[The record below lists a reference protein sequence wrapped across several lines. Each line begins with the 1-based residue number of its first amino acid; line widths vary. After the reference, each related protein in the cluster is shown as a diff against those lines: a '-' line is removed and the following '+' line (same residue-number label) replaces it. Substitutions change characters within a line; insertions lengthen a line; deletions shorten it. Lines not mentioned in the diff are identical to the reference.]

1 MSFSSDVKEE
11 LSKIS
16 NLPNKDEVKAELI
29 GYLLTSNIDIQKQ
42 TLRYSTESQYNINRF
57 GKLLSNLGYIDY
69 KIEIQGKVYS
79 ITVKQLE
86 MDEINYKENNIYL
99 ATLDKIFNKENLE
112 KALVRGCFMGS
123 GSINNPKNKYHME
136 ILFSLEKNAKFILEI
151 LNKYNIEFKILE
163 NNSTLYSKD
172 GEEISKFL
180 AFIGASSS
188 VLKFEDIRVFREMR
202 NNVNRLVNCETANIN
217 KIATTAAKQI
227 AAINKIK
234 KMGKF
239 DSLPDNLK
247 EIAEVRE
254 KNPDMSL
261 LELGKLLQTPIGK
274 SGVNHRLKAIEKIA
288 EE

>member
-1 MSFSSDVKEE
+1 MSTDKKEYG
-11 LSKIS
+11 IS
-16 NLPNKDEVKAELI
+16 VIIPCYNVGQYVEETLKSVLNQSFKDYEIICLND
-29 GYLLTSNIDIQKQ
+29 G
-42 TLRYSTESQYNINRF
+42 STD
-57 GKLLSNLGYIDY
+57 G
-69 KIEIQGKVYS
+69 
-79 ITVKQLE
+79 T
-86 MDEINYKENNIYL
+86 
-99 ATLDKIFNKENLE
+99 
-112 KALVRGCFMGS
+112 
-123 GSINNPKNKYHME
+123 
-136 ILFSLEKNAKFILEI
+136 LEI

-180 AFIGASSS
+180 AFIGANFS

-217 KIATTAAKQI
+217 KIATAAAKQI

-254 KNPDMSL
+254 
-261 LELGKLLQTPIGK
+261 IRF
-274 SGVNHRLKAIEKIA
+274 V
-288 EE
+288 

>member
-16 NLPNKDEVKAELI
+16 NLPNKEEVKAELI

-42 TLRYSTESQYNINRF
+42 TVKYSTESQYNINRF

-99 ATLDKIFNKENLE
+99 ATLDKISNKENLE

-180 AFIGASSS
+180 AFIGANFS

-217 KIATTAAKQI
+217 KIATAAAKQI

-261 LELGKLLQTPIGK
+261 LEL
-274 SGVNHRLKAIEKIA
+274 
-288 EE
+288 